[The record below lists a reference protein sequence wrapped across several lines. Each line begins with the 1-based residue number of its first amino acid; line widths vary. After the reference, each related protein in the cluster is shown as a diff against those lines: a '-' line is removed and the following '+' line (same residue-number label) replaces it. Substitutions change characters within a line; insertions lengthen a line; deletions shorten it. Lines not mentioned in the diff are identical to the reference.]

1 MLCWMNGEFMQA
13 KELKISPFDHGF
25 LYGVGFFE
33 TFRTY
38 DGNLFLFQ
46 AHLDRLKI
54 ALSEYR
60 ISMPYENGEIID
72 AVRKL
77 NDSTGTDGYF
87 RLNVS
92 AGVHDIG
99 LAPSSYTEP
108 TIILFR
114 KELPATIAGAEKR
127 GIWLDTTRNNP
138 ESAVR
143 HKSHNFLNNVRGRL
157 ELPSLIEHE
166 GLFLNKDGYVAEGVT
181 SNVFWIKDG
190 ELFTPAVDTG
200 ILPGT
205 TREFVMEIA
214 KMDGISVKE
223 GFYTRKVVEAADE
236 LFVTNAIQEIV
247 PLISI
252 GEELLPGATGVYYQ
266 KLHNLYRKAIEDMKE
281 GTNSW
286 N

>member
-13 KELKISPFDHGF
+13 KDLKISPFDHGF

-60 ISMPYENGEIID
+60 ISMPYENEEII
-72 AVRKL
+72 AAIQKL
-77 NDSTGTDGYF
+77 NDSAGNDGYF

-99 LAPSSYTEP
+99 LAPSSYTAP

-114 KELPATIAGAEKR
+114 KELPKTVTGAEKK
-127 GIWLDTTRNNP
+127 GIWLDTVRNNP
-138 ESAVR
+138 ESTVR

-157 ELPSLIEHE
+157 ELPSLKEHE
-166 GLFLNKDGYVAEGVT
+166 GIFLNKDGFVAEGVT

-190 ELFTPAVDTG
+190 ELFTPAIETG

-214 KMDGISVKE
+214 EADGINVNE
-223 GFYTRKVVEAADE
+223 GFYTQKDIEAADE

-252 GEELLPGATGVYYQ
+252 GEKILQGATGDYYQ
-266 KLHNLYRKAIEDMKE
+266 KLHKLYKEAIRDMRE
-281 GTNSW
+281 GTN
-286 N
+286 